1 MVFEGTTEVYKRI
14 YRFNSKWVTKKE
26 KHANLNWIR
35 RILCLHSNLSNDN
48 VISAK
53 GQALVIQSLDSA
65 IQQINLYPVDSA
77 FSFPIT

>member
-1 MVFEGTTEVYKRI
+1 M
-14 YRFNSKWVTKKE
+14 SKKE
-26 KHANLNWIR
+26 RETCKFEEF
-35 RILCLHSNLSNDN
+35 LCLHSNVSNDN

-77 FSFPIT
+77 ISFPMTYPLVSDLSSG

>member
-1 MVFEGTTEVYKRI
+1 MQIWIGFET
-14 YRFNSKWVTKKE
+14 F
-26 KHANLNWIR
+26 
-35 RILCLHSNLSNDN
+35 LCLHSNLSNDN

-53 GQALVIQSLDSA
+53 ALVIQSLDSA

>member
-1 MVFEGTTEVYKRI
+1 MSNKERETCKFELD
-14 YRFNSKWVTKKE
+14 SKNFCVCTLK
-26 KHANLNWIR
+26 
-35 RILCLHSNLSNDN
+35 
-48 VISAK
+48 K

>member
-1 MVFEGTTEVYKRI
+1 MSNKERETCKFELD
-14 YRFNSKWVTKKE
+14 SKNFCV
-26 KHANLNWIR
+26 
-35 RILCLHSNLSNDN
+35 LHSNLSNDN